1 MVKLVISDSE
11 GATTVVPL
19 VRDEITIGRKEGNTI
34 RLTERNV
41 SRKHAQLR
49 RVNGAYKLKDL
60 DSYVGTLVNGAR
72 VEVEAEIGPGDTI
85 EIGDYRIAVEREGD
99 VQAAPPIEDEKTRVT
114 QVRVPARLVV
124 LAEPTP
130 GALFALPEQGSVRI
144 GRGDELGIRI
154 EHPSV
159 SREHVEIERVGD
171 RYRVRDLGSA
181 NGIRVSGERVPEA
194 LLASG
199 DVLELGKVLL
209 RFVPAGETYE
219 FDPSEALQ
227 YAPRRPRTALWAAVA
242 GAVVALG
249 IVVVVATSG
258 GGDEVREAGASAPV
272 AVVPEPTAAP
282 APAPTPG
289 AAAAAPTAPDDGYA
303 DDLADCRS
311 ALQAGRFVEA
321 VAHANEALATRPA
334 GPDADRCRNDAQR
347 GAEDEQAFVR
357 GKAALDRGDAE
368 GAYREFS
375 ALAPDS
381 AFRGRRELA
390 QALDALGA
398 ARIERA
404 RAVLSRNPGEAA
416 RIASSVLDVP
426 EMPESQMAQAREML
440 ARAQAAE
447 TSKSAPSHASAPT
460 SSGGDARASSGGGK
474 SAMDAASECLAAGDN
489 ECVVRVL
496 KGRARTAQE
505 LGLLIETYRAMGQVD
520 EAQKQ
525 MATYVKR
532 FPTAR
537 RAEAYQKMLGR
548 SAD

>member
-72 VEVEAEIGPGDTI
+72 VEVEAEIRPGDTI
-85 EIGDYRIAVEREGD
+85 EIGDYRIAVEREGE
-99 VQAAPPIEDEKTRVT
+99 VQTAPAIEDEATRVT
-114 QVRVPARLVV
+114 QVRAPARLVV
-124 LAEPTP
+124 LGEPTP
-130 GALFALPEQGSVRI
+130 GTQFALPDQGSVRI
-144 GRGDELGIRI
+144 GRGDEPGIRI

-171 RYRVRDLGSA
+171 AYRVRDLGSA
-181 NGIRVSGERVPEA
+181 NGMRVSGERLPEA
-194 LLASG
+194 LLGPG
-199 DVLELGKVLL
+199 DVLELGRVLL
-209 RFVPAGETYE
+209 RFVPAGEVYD
-219 FDPSEALQ
+219 FDPNEAAQ
-227 YAPRRPRTALWAAVA
+227 YAPRRPRTALWAAVG
-242 GAVVALG
+242 GALVALVI
-249 IVVVVATSG
+249 IVAVATSG
-258 GGDEVREAGASAPV
+258 GDDETAEALPVTPV
-272 AVVPEPTAAP
+272 AITAE
-282 APAPTPG
+282 PAPTV
-289 AAAAAPTAPDDGYA
+289 APTPAGPPTPSDDGYER
-303 DDLADCRS
+303 DLADCRS

-321 VAHANEALATRPA
+321 IAHANEALATRPA
-334 GPDADRCRNDAQR
+334 ASDAERCRTDAQR

-357 GKAALDRGDAE
+357 GKAALDRHDVD

-381 AFRGRRELA
+381 AFRGRPELG
-390 QALDALGA
+390 QALEALGA
-398 ARIERA
+398 SRVAAA
-404 RAVLSRNPGEAA
+404 RAALPRSPGEAA
-416 RIASSVLDVP
+416 RIAASVLDVP
-426 EMPESQMAQAREML
+426 DMPESQREQARQVL

-447 TSKSAPSHASAPT
+447 AAKAG
-460 SSGGDARASSGGGK
+460 SSRASSSRSGDGEARGGSGGK
-474 SAMDAASECLAAGDN
+474 SAMDTASACLAAGDN
-489 ECVVRVL
+489 ECVVRAL
-496 KGRARTAQE
+496 KGHAKTAQE

-525 MATYVKR
+525 MTIYVKR
-532 FPTAR
+532 FPSAR

-548 SAD
+548 PAQ